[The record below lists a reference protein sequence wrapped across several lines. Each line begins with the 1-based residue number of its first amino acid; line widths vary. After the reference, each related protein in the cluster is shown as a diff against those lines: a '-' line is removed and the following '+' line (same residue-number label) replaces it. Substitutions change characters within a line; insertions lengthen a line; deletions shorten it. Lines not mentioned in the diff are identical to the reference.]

1 MFHKRLVLKPI
12 CNQLAPVITARK
24 SGSNKSTDGRRGRPR
39 RDILS
44 GPSARELECRHIVT
58 GREFAAAAEDHLPSQ
73 LPRASRLMSFIT
85 GATLPVNGG
94 AHLRVTSG

>member
-1 MFHKRLVLKPI
+1 MSSFRIHITEMFHKRLVLKPI

-44 GPSARELECRHIVT
+44 GPSARDSNVDTL
-58 GREFAAAAEDHLPSQ
+58 LPVANSLP
-73 LPRASRLMSFIT
+73 LPRITYLLSFR
-85 GATLPVNGG
+85 G
-94 AHLRVTSG
+94 HLD